1 MAKEQYRPS
10 RIITTDNKRTVN
22 NNNNRK
28 VKNENKECNI

>member
-1 MAKEQYRPS
+1 MTIVS
-10 RIITTDNKRTVN
+10 VINTTDNKRKLN